1 MGYYEDDLMYIY
13 QIVEKEGLRP
23 LFDKQLEKMA
33 YQDKHRY
40 KTSKERWDYALYR
53 IKGGES
59 IKNQN
64 VEPR

>member
-33 YQDKHRY
+33 YQEQY
-40 KTSKERWDYALYR
+40 MATF
-53 IKGGES
+53 G
-59 IKNQN
+59 
-64 VEPR
+64 